1 MTILT
6 NDLSVINQRKPRYW
20 FTEDAISTFSVQK
33 QQAIRHVQGWLS
45 GRYLVT
51 TPEDISL
58 YNQAIKDFKFRL
70 TT

>member
-1 MTILT
+1 MTIL
-6 NDLSVINQRKPRYW
+6 NDDLNVINQRKPRYW
-20 FTEDAISTFSVQK
+20 FTEDAIRTFSVQK

-45 GRYLVT
+45 SRYLVT
-51 TPEDISL
+51 TPEDIGL

>member
-1 MTILT
+1 MTILN

-33 QQAIRHVQGWLS
+33 QQAIRNVQGWLS
-45 GRYLVT
+45 GQYLVT
-51 TPEDISL
+51 TPEDIGL

>member
-33 QQAIRHVQGWLS
+33 QQAIRNVQGWLS
-45 GRYLVT
+45 SRYLVT
-51 TPEDISL
+51 TPDEIGL
-58 YNQAIKDFKFRL
+58 YNQAIKDFKSRL

>member
-1 MTILT
+1 MTILN

-20 FTEDAISTFSVQK
+20 FTEDAIRTFSVQK
-33 QQAIRHVQGWLS
+33 QQAIRNVQGWIS

-51 TPEDISL
+51 TPDEIGL
-58 YNQAIKDFKFRL
+58 YNQAIEDFKSRL

>member
-1 MTILT
+1 MTIL
-6 NDLSVINQRKPRYW
+6 NDDLNVINQRKPRYW
-20 FTEDAISTFSVQK
+20 FTEDAIRTFSIQK
-33 QQAIRHVQGWLS
+33 QQAIHNVQGWLS

-51 TPEDISL
+51 TPEDIGL